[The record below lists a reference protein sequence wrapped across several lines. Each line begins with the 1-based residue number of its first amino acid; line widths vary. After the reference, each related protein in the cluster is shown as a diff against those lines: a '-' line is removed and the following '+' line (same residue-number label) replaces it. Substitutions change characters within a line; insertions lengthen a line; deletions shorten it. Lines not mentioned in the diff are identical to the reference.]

1 MMQTLI
7 DELIHYYFIHP
18 SYEIES
24 VPFGLTNLTKI
35 VKINDRKY
43 VVRIYDRY
51 TKNVQSMEME
61 SKITSFLSGSN
72 LTFQVPVFLRTL
84 NGEEYIQLA
93 DGTLGAV
100 VSFIEG
106 RVPEIVEA
114 QQALKFGQVVGE
126 ISSTLS
132 KYETDLLD
140 HHGKAF
146 SDLYDLHPLAHR
158 NDVTS
163 FIENPPFHIS
173 ESHLNFYKNM
183 ILSVEMSIYQL
194 KSLPRQLVHHDL
206 LIFNLLSQNNNICG
220 VLDFDFTSIDASFME
235 FAISLN
241 HISQMS
247 DGSLEMTEAYIK
259 GYAVYRKAT
268 IQEINHLQHL
278 TQIYHIAVLH
288 IYIGQ
293 HYSGKSIEANFNYI
307 LHQFQTRNN
316 WLNQHREALQARL
329 ELYLV

>member
-1 MMQTLI
+1 MQTVI

-35 VKINDRKY
+35 VKINDQKY

-61 SKITSFLSGSN
+61 SEITSFLSGRN
-72 LTFQVPVFLRTL
+72 LTFQVPVFLRSL
-84 NGEEYIQLA
+84 NGDEYIQLA

-106 RVPEIVEA
+106 RVPEIVET

-132 KYETDLLD
+132 EYETDLLD

-146 SDLYDLHPLAHR
+146 SDLYDLHPLAQR
-158 NDVTS
+158 NDITS

-173 ESHLNFYKNM
+173 ESHLNFYKDM
-183 ILSVEMSIYQL
+183 ILSVEMSVHQL

-235 FAISLN
+235 FVISLN
-241 HISQMS
+241 HILQMS
-247 DGSLEMTEAYIK
+247 NGSLEMTEAYIK

-268 IQEINHLQHL
+268 IQEINHLQL
-278 TQIYHIAVLH
+278 MTQIYHIAVLH

-293 HYSGKSIEANFNYI
+293 HFSGKPIEANFNYI
-307 LHQFQTRNN
+307 LNQFQTRNN
-316 WLNQHREALQARL
+316 WLNEHRGTLQALL

>member
-1 MMQTLI
+1 MQTLI

-18 SYEIES
+18 CYEIES

-35 VKINDRKY
+35 VKINDQKY
-43 VVRIYDRY
+43 VVRIYDRH

-72 LTFQVPVFLRTL
+72 LTFQVPVFLRAL
-84 NGEEYIQLA
+84 NGDEYIQLA

-106 RVPEIVEA
+106 RVPEIVET
-114 QQALKFGQVVGE
+114 QQALKFGHVVGE

-132 KYETDLLD
+132 EYETDLLD

-158 NDVTS
+158 NDITS

-183 ILSVEMSIYQL
+183 ILSVEMSIHQL

-235 FAISLN
+235 FVISLN
-241 HISQMS
+241 HILQMS
-247 DGSLEMTEAYIK
+247 NGSLEMTEAYIK
-259 GYAVYRKAT
+259 GYAGFRKAT
-268 IQEINHLQHL
+268 IQEINHLQL
-278 TQIYHIAVLH
+278 MTQIYHIAVLH

-293 HYSGKSIEANFNYI
+293 HYSGKPIEANFNYI

-316 WLNQHREALQARL
+316 WLNQHREALQALL